1 MLTNLFRSI
10 CQVGIFMICA
20 QAIVHFRPKADYEKY
35 LKILVS
41 VMIFIQIF
49 LPISSVFSKE
59 GQTDILTKVEE
70 FEQRLKQISINA
82 ESSALA
88 SERLAETFTAR
99 QLEELRKESEEQENR
114 EQESEEQENQTQESR
129 EQEQLLQNKKAGQQP
144 EKVKKIQIKV
154 GQG

>member
-59 GQTDILTKVEE
+59 GQTDILTKAEE

-82 ESSALA
+82 ESSVLA
-88 SERLAETFTAR
+88 SERLAETITAR
-99 QLEELRKESEEQENR
+99 QLEELRKESEEQEN
-114 EQESEEQENQTQESR
+114 R

>member
-59 GQTDILTKVEE
+59 GQTDILTKAEE

-82 ESSALA
+82 ESSVLA
-88 SERLAETFTAR
+88 SERLAETITAR

-114 EQESEEQENQTQESR
+114 EQE
-129 EQEQLLQNKKAGQQP
+129 QLLQNKKAGQQP
-144 EKVKKIQIKV
+144 KKVKKIQIKV

>member
-114 EQESEEQENQTQESR
+114 EQE
-129 EQEQLLQNKKAGQQP
+129 QLLQNKKAGQQP
-144 EKVKKIQIKV
+144 KKVKKIQIKV

>member
-59 GQTDILTKVEE
+59 GQTDILTKAEE

-82 ESSALA
+82 ESSVLA
-88 SERLAETFTAR
+88 SERLAETITAR
-99 QLEELRKESEEQENR
+99 QLEELRK
-114 EQESEEQENQTQESR
+114 ESEEQENQTQESR

>member
-82 ESSALA
+82 ESSVLA
-88 SERLAETFTAR
+88 SERLAETITAR

-114 EQESEEQENQTQESR
+114 EQE
-129 EQEQLLQNKKAGQQP
+129 QLLQNKKAGQQP
-144 EKVKKIQIKV
+144 KKVKKIQIKV